1 MKASRMALWG
11 LILTLVPVLA
21 LATAPPE
28 DDSATTPPSQS
39 MEAPDQNPGGM
50 SRPGG
55 ASGMEDQSGSMQRE
69 RQKQLDASHA
79 SPSGAGES
87 QDQSQ
92 EAGKGSMNDDHT
104 PQTERSAGEIPDER
118 TQDDTAP

>member
-1 MKASRMALWG
+1 MKISRMALWG
-11 LILTLVPVLA
+11 LTLTLVPMLA

-28 DDSATTPPSQS
+28 DDSATTLPSRS
-39 MEAPDQNPGGM
+39 MEAPDQNGSGL

-69 RQKQLDASHA
+69 RRQQLEASHE
-79 SPSGAGES
+79 SPAGAGKAQS
-87 QDQSQ
+87 PSQ

-104 PQTERSAGEIPDER
+104 PQTERSTGEIPDQR

>member
-1 MKASRMALWG
+1 MKTSRMALWG
-11 LILTLVPVLA
+11 LSLALVPVLA

-28 DDSATTPPSQS
+28 DDSATNLPSQS

-69 RQKQLDASHA
+69 RQKQLEASHE
-79 SPSGAGES
+79 SPTGAGDAQS
-87 QDQSQ
+87 PSQ

-104 PQTERSAGEIPDER
+104 PQTERSTGNIPDER